1 MREINVRDIRENAV
15 KMISDDWALL
25 TAGNEQGFNTM
36 TVSWGGIGELWGK
49 DVAFI
54 FVRPQRYTKEFIERE
69 KMMTLSFFGGE
80 KKKEMA
86 LCGKVSGRDCDKFAE
101 TGLTPAFTDGT
112 VYVKEADTVLVLKTI
127 ARTEMTP
134 NFFLDSSIDESCYPN
149 KDYHIV
155 YIAEIVKVLEK

>member
-1 MREINVRDIRENAV
+1 MREINVREIKDNVI

-25 TAGNEQGFNTM
+25 TAGNEEGFNTM

-54 FVRPQRYTKEFIERE
+54 FVRPQRYTKDFIERE
-69 KMMTLSFFGGE
+69 QKMTLSFFGGE
-80 KKKEMA
+80 RKKEMG
-86 LCGKVSGRDCDKFAE
+86 LCGKVSGRDVDKFKE
-101 TGLTPAFTDGT
+101 TGLTPAFSDGT
-112 VYVKEADTVLVLKTI
+112 VYVKEAKTVLVLKTI

-134 NFFLDSSIDESCYPN
+134 DSFLDGSIDESCYPN